1 MTTTSETLD
10 QIQVFWSI
18 LLLPA
23 TIILNV
29 TAFIMLLKSS
39 GSCLKD
45 PIVSPLLSVLG
56 SNILHGIMVQIFSVN
71 QNSVGEFIFSDRVCS
86 ALITNRDILVD
97 IPFLTLSLQVV
108 ATIRNYL
115 QSPGASYSHCSVC
128 SSQVLVVLTPWLVSV
143 LVNGVTRHTPSGVIT
158 QSGSCEFLYPGEGL
172 DFIIHW
178 SISLIA
184 PTALVLMS
192 SVFALPRAIR
202 RHNNKETSYKQ
213 DTIILSVL
221 FLAYIIL
228 QVPARILEW
237 AVHYN
242 NASDQ
247 AEIFSLILGIVFDLP
262 LIINPLGVIIL
273 RGNGTINL
281 RKRLSETELDH
292 PLVSSPSED
301 NLTMIVAMDQQELE
315 NALFAAKT
323 TSL

>member
-1 MTTTSETLD
+1 MASGR
-10 QIQVFWSI
+10 
-18 LLLPA
+18 
-23 TIILNV
+23 
-29 TAFIMLLKSS
+29 LK
-39 GSCLKD
+39 
-45 PIVSPLLSVLG
+45 
-56 SNILHGIMVQIFSVN
+56 VN
-71 QNSVGEFIFSDRVCS
+71 CICCCNLCYF
-86 ALITNRDILVD
+86 
-97 IPFLTLSLQVV
+97 
-108 ATIRNYL
+108 
-115 QSPGASYSHCSVC
+115 
-128 SSQVLVVLTPWLVSV
+128 
-143 LVNGVTRHTPSGVIT
+143 
-158 QSGSCEFLYPGEGL
+158 
-172 DFIIHW
+172 
-178 SISLIA
+178 
-184 PTALVLMS
+184 
-192 SVFALPRAIR
+192 
-202 RHNNKETSYKQ
+202 
-213 DTIILSVL
+213 SVL